1 MKVLTKLAAAAAVP
15 ALVLAAPASAQ
26 DSEQFV
32 LNLSGSVTSQCELVP
47 EGSGN
52 YNVDMLEFGDQDLG
66 FIGYSCNSP
75 YTVSLESANGGMFHL
90 NSGGTILI
98 PYAVEA
104 VSSNSGPITVESGDM
119 HGTPVDI
126 VTVTDWANLLANGGV
141 ASGDLDL
148 NFFGILDEYAVAGD
162 YEDALTIVLQA
173 QL

>member
-1 MKVLTKLAAAAAVP
+1 MKVLTKLAVAAAVP
-15 ALVLAAPASAQ
+15 ALVFAVPASAQ

-32 LNLSGSVTSQCELVP
+32 LNLAGSVASQCELLP

-52 YNVDMLEFGDQDLG
+52 YNVNMLEFGDQDLG

-75 YTVSLESANGGMFHL
+75 YTVSIESANGGMYNL
-90 NSGGTILI
+90 NSGGAVVI

-104 VSSNSGPITVESGDM
+104 SSTNSPPVTVESGDM

-126 VTVTDWANLLANGGV
+126 VTETNWANLLANGGI
-141 ASGDLDL
+141 ATGDLDL